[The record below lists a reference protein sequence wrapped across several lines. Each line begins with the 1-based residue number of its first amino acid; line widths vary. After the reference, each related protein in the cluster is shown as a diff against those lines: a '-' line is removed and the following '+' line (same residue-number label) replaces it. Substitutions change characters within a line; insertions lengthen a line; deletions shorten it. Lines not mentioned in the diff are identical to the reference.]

1 MKKYFYLIAA
11 MIPLFVI
18 GLFTK
23 NSVAFADTPHY
34 DPCGVSCA
42 GTNCTTGTTSNS
54 GESTDGDDGD
64 GDDGGDW

>member
-11 MIPLFVI
+11 MLPLFVI

-23 NSVAFADTPHY
+23 DSVAFADTPHY
-34 DPCGVSCA
+34 DPCDVSCS

-54 GESTDGDDGD
+54 GESTDGDSGD
-64 GDDGGDW
+64 NGGDW